1 MKLAIITYSRQGM
14 ILADRLRKGWE
25 DVGPGTDLQA
35 LDLCRLFTVPRLLE
49 GTNSDLNRGQ
59 EQQQNQPL
67 DLDQESQQ
75 DQSLNQGWEPISKPF
90 AKTIG
95 PLFTDMDALIFIGAA
110 GIAVR
115 QIAPWVQHKTKDPAV
130 LVIDDLGHYV
140 IPILSGHLGGAN
152 HLAQALAPLL
162 GAQAIITTATDLH
175 QKFAVD
181 SWAQSQGLVIAD
193 MGLAKD
199 ISAAILEGDLPVY
212 SDFPIAGPLP
222 PGLYPYEN
230 PALLSSSVSP
240 PQSSSLAP
248 SVSPSESPSPTPP
261 LGIAISVH
269 TQAPFARTLFL
280 IPPILQVGMGCRKG
294 TPASALA
301 AALDQVLA
309 RFSLQAK
316 ALTSLASID
325 LKAHEPGLLALAAD
339 LNLPFHCYSPE
350 ELLAVP
356 GNFTASS
363 FVQGVTGVDNVCER
377 AAMLGADRLLVPKQ
391 VFPGIT
397 IAIAAKKVTAVWSS

>member
-14 ILADRLRKGWE
+14 VLADRLRKSWK
-25 DVGPGTDLQA
+25 DLGPGTDFQA

-49 GTNSDLNRGQ
+49 RTGLALNQGK
-59 EQQQNQPL
+59 EH
-67 DLDQESQQ
+67 QQ
-75 DQSLNQGWEPISKPF
+75 DQPLNQGWEPISKPF

-95 PLFTDMDALIFIGAA
+95 PLFAEMDALIFIGAA

-230 PALLSSSVSP
+230 PALLSLS
-240 PQSSSLAP
+240 A
-248 SVSPSESPSPTPP
+248 SPSPTSSVSLSLSSSVSSSEPSSLPPP
-261 LGIAISVH
+261 LGIAISLR

-301 AALDQVLA
+301 TALDQVLA

-316 ALTSLASID
+316 ALVSLASID
-325 LKAHEPGLLALAAD
+325 LKAHEPGLLTLAED
-339 LNLPFHCYSPE
+339 RKLPFHCYTAE

-363 FVQGVTGVDNVCER
+363 FVQGITGVDNVCER
-377 AAMLGADRLLVPKQ
+377 AAMLGADRLVVSKQ

-397 IAIAAKKVTAVWSS
+397 IAIAAKQVQVVWTSKPGISVP

>member
-14 ILADRLRKGWE
+14 VLADRLRKSWK
-25 DVGPGTDLQA
+25 DLGPGTDLQA

-49 GTNSDLNRGQ
+49 GTGSDLNR
-59 EQQQNQPL
+59 
-67 DLDQESQQ
+67 DQESQQ
-75 DQSLNQGWEPISKPF
+75 NRPLNQGWEPISKPF

-162 GAQAIITTATDLH
+162 EAQAIITTATDLH

-230 PALLSSSVSP
+230 PASLSSSLSSSVSP

-261 LGIAISVH
+261 LGIAISVR

-316 ALTSLASID
+316 ALVSLASID
-325 LKAHEPGLLALAAD
+325 LKAHEPGLLSLAED
-339 LNLPFHCYSPE
+339 LKLPFHCYSPE

-377 AAMLGADRLLVPKQ
+377 AAMVGADRLLVPKQ

>member
-14 ILADRLRKGWE
+14 ILADRLRRGWE
-25 DVGPGTDLQA
+25 DQGPGADLQA

-49 GTNSDLNRGQ
+49 GTSSALNQ
-59 EQQQNQPL
+59 
-67 DLDQESQQ
+67 DQESQQ
-75 DQSLNQGWEPISKPF
+75 DRPLNRGWEPISKPF

-212 SDFPIAGPLP
+212 SDFPIAGLLP
-222 PGLYPYEN
+222 PGLYPYES
-230 PALLSSSVSP
+230 PASLSSSGSP
-240 PQSSSLAP
+240 L
-248 SVSPSESPSPTPP
+248 VSPSPPSSVSLTLSPSLSSSEPSFPPPP
-261 LGIAISVH
+261 LGIAISVR

-316 ALTSLASID
+316 ALVSLASID
-325 LKAHEPGLLALAAD
+325 LKLHEPGLLSLAED
-339 LNLPFHCYSPE
+339 RQLPFHCYSSE
-350 ELLAVP
+350 KLLAVP

-377 AAMLGADRLLVPKQ
+377 AAMVGADRLLVPKQ